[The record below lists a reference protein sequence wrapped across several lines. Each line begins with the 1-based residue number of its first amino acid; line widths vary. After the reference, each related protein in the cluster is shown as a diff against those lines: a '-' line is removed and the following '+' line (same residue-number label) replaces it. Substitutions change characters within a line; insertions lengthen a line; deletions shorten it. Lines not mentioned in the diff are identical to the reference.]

1 MPEKNYYIIKSLT
14 ERWSIVE
21 WLSFW
26 LPEEVDRGLHLILLL
41 HLHIL
46 QVRICAKYA
55 LADFSANVTE
65 EEKTEQTPQSFADPC
80 GVCPIT
86 LCYLN
91 S

>member
-1 MPEKNYYIIKSLT
+1 
-14 ERWSIVE
+14 
-21 WLSFW
+21 
-26 LPEEVDRGLHLILLL
+26 
-41 HLHIL
+41 L

>member
-1 MPEKNYYIIKSLT
+1 MPEKNYDIIKSLT

-26 LPEEVDRGLHLILLL
+26 LPEEVDRGLHVILLL

-65 EEKTEQTPQSFADPC
+65 E
-80 GVCPIT
+80 
-86 LCYLN
+86 
-91 S
+91 